1 MPPEKAS
8 EKKAQGAFRTIGEVA
23 EQLGVAQH
31 ALRFWEKKFHHIRP
45 VKRASGR
52 RYYRVEDVEL
62 LKEIRSLLHDQGYTI
77 RGVQKLLREG
87 GLAKAVKAKVQGKL
101 AAAPAAA
108 PVQTE
113 QQAAE
118 PAAAVQPAAAKADKP
133 GKKPQ
138 GVDLRPVTDPRQ
150 VMMPFDLLLD
160 MNGLKQTLRTALG
173 ELEALHAELSA
184 RQQR

>member
-1 MPPEKAS
+1 MAKSPKIENPAEKP

-23 EQLGVAQH
+23 EELGVAQH

-62 LKEIRSLLHDQGYTI
+62 LREIRSLLHDQGYTI

-87 GLAKAVKAKVQGKL
+87 GLAKAVKAKVQGKPTPEPL
-101 AAAPAAA
+101 AAAAPEKSEKAEKPEKAA
-108 PVQTE
+108 
-113 QQAAE
+113 
-118 PAAAVQPAAAKADKP
+118 

-138 GVDLRPVTDPRQ
+138 PVDLRPVTDPRQ
-150 VMMPFDLLLD
+150 VMMPFDILLD
-160 MNGLKQTLRTALG
+160 MNGLKQTLRGTLG

-184 RQQR
+184 RVRR